1 MDIQTFKTPSGE
13 EMVVLS
19 RAEYDRLLAA
29 AEAASDVAAFDEA
42 TAALATGV
50 EEAVPAAFV
59 HAMIEGE
66 SLVRLWRRHRGM
78 TLDALAKAT
87 GLSAPFLSQIE
98 NGRRAGS
105 IETLKVVAA
114 ALGVSLDDLT

>member
-50 EEAVPAAFV
+50 EEAVPATFV